1 MGLRG
6 CFPFF
11 IVLIHVLPAAAQQ
24 VAAIG
29 FWNVENFYDTL
40 NDKWKN
46 DEEFTPDGVNGWNGE
61 RYRLKVDRL
70 GEVIGKMATAV
81 TPHGLSLLGV
91 CEVENK
97 GVLGDLVRSP
107 RLQGRNYQF
116 VHIEGP
122 DIRGVDVAL
131 IYNPSYFKVQE
142 ALAYPVKMVTDS
154 LYRTRDILVVSGQFL
169 GEPLAVLVNHSPS
182 RRGGELLTRPN
193 RVSAAR
199 VARKIAD
206 SISVSNPNM
215 KIIIMGDLNDDPTS
229 ESVKKHI
236 HTCGDA
242 EQVIPGVYFNPME
255 KPYKDGIGSLA
266 WADSWNLFDQVLLN
280 HAWLDSGNSWHYRA
294 VRVFNE
300 PFLRSDYGNFKGYP
314 FRTYA
319 GGTYAGGYSDH
330 FPVYIIIERNTVK
343 PAMTGKHK

>member
-1 MGLRG
+1 
-6 CFPFF
+6 
-11 IVLIHVLPAAAQQ
+11 
-24 VAAIG
+24 
-29 FWNVENFYDTL
+29 
-40 NDKWKN
+40 
-46 DEEFTPDGVNGWNGE
+46 
-61 RYRLKVDRL
+61 
-70 GEVIGKMATAV
+70 
-81 TPHGLSLLGV
+81 
-91 CEVENK
+91 
-97 GVLGDLVRSP
+97 VLGDLVRSP

-169 GEPLAVLVNHSPS
+169 GEPLAVLVNHWPS